1 MLHGAAQPLGCSE
14 PWKVTGAAFGE
25 QTRLEE
31 MFGGIYGDCA
41 GHTALIKKHE
51 VLKCWLS

>member
-25 QTRLEE
+25 QSRLEE

-41 GHTALIKKHE
+41 GHTALIKRF
-51 VLKCWLS
+51 